1 MMDTENTGF
10 DRIADKFVELF
21 TIDGDKVAKA
31 AILAYLEG
39 VERGKSLATPPAA

>member
-21 TIDGDKVAKA
+21 TTDGDTVVKV

-39 VERGKSLATPPAA
+39 VERGKALATPPAA

>member
-31 AILAYLEG
+31 AILGYLEG
-39 VERGKSLATPPAA
+39 VERGKAMSTTPAA